1 MRKLRVTLTTTR
13 MAFELK
19 SVVPW
24 GRNLTEYQLMFNL
37 AEADLGRRI
46 ISFGDGPAGFNAQMH
61 ELGHRVVSLDP
72 IYQFSREELAGRI
85 GETRAEVLAQ
95 VERNQGNF
103 VWTHIR
109 DVADLERIRMGAME
123 RFLADYEAGRR
134 EGRYVPHALPDRT
147 PYTDDA
153 FDLGLSSHFLVL
165 YANLGPE
172 FHRQALQ
179 EMLRICREVRIFPLL
194 DLNANESA
202 VLPGLT
208 AHFGRDYALTVEPV
222 AYEFQRGG
230 NRMLRIVKG
239 EGTGA

>member
-1 MRKLRVTLTTTR
+1 

-24 GRNLTEYQLMFNL
+24 GRNLAEYQGMFNL
-37 AEADLGRRI
+37 TEADLGRRI

-61 ELGHRVVSLDP
+61 ALGHRVVSLDP
-72 IYQFSREELAGRI
+72 IYQFSRDELAGRI
-85 GETRAEVLAQ
+85 RETRDEVLAQ
-95 VERNQGNF
+95 VERNRGNF

-123 RFLADYEAGRR
+123 RFLADYEDGRR

-147 PYTDDA
+147 PYADDA

-165 YANLGPE
+165 YANLGLD
-172 FHRQALQ
+172 FHLQ
-179 EMLRICREVRIFPLL
+179 SLREMLRICREVRIFPLL
-194 DLNANESA
+194 DLNAGESA
-202 VLPGLT
+202 VLPGIT
-208 AHFGRDYALTVEPV
+208 GHFGADHALSVEPV

-230 NRMLRIVKG
+230 NRMLRIVKHQNG
-239 EGTGA
+239 SA